1 MAKFNAKLSNCVKT
15 AGKFT
20 PSEIATLD
28 DAAAA
33 YGEDTD
39 AYIAAV
45 QDAIA
50 STEAMMGLIREQA
63 QAATA
68 LAPAVEG
75 ARPARRVSK
84 VEMADMQEI
93 DSAVERYEAARKQKD
108 ADEAARWL
116 YGESR
121 ENDSPRVREYARQKF
136 EETVDPITR
145 EGIERTQ
152 SNALDPDGK
161 NWSYFVEV
169 SDGARGGHSKFQ
181 YGPHDDL
188 QAQEGRYTNTA
199 MNAEQ
204 RAEVEHALGDVVAS
218 PVGTL
223 MSRAMSLM
231 DDIVLTVHETDPIL
245 GTASTQGRW
254 GMAYVGLH
262 PDLVNSAQAGDI
274 EDKKALRLTLAH
286 EAVHVIDAKAAT
298 GGRAFASDNPSS
310 PLYISTTAALNDTPA
325 MGSVMEEVLDYFWFG
340 ESHPSVSAALAY
352 PLAGSTRSTD
362 ERQMAHARRELL
374 PRLVELYYNDADT
387 LAAELP
393 HAYALVDAL
402 VKADSYGTI
411 GELLNGQGAGNTST
425 GSVQGSVRRV
435 SENRA
440 ANVDGQVSE
449 ADRPV
454 GSGGGG
460 RQGPPASRPAGEGQP
475 GNSGG
480 LNDFNI
486 PEPDE
491 SGRMGYAL
499 NTVKG
504 ALTNWRNLPGALGW
518 LSLRQIADRFKAY
531 PSVKRFVGAS
541 LQMGQRAEQIMAGA
555 NNALKPWRNLPAD
568 TQRQL
573 GRVMLD
579 ATMEQAHVDQK
590 WDSEANA
597 HLRVEDPDL
606 RASNRRTYERLR
618 AAYVAMPERAQAVYK
633 QVREAGQ
640 KQWEAL
646 AEARATDI
654 MRAYREDLAP
664 IFSDAELRK
673 LVADKKER
681 DRIAGQLKSMPMTVT
696 QRAATKRLIEHAETN
711 FMEQAA
717 MKGPY
722 FPLVRNGNHVV
733 VAKSGEFN
741 TAADAYRASRDKLQ
755 ALYVR
760 DPPTTEAEEAELDGE
775 IKAARSQMQA
785 AKTRL
790 DTLKISDRHYLV
802 SFFEH
807 DWEAQAYK
815 RKLDADPDVQKAGL
829 STKVEQRVQHE
840 QQFDGASPQFVRKLE
855 NEMVRS
861 LGKADAGA
869 VRNAVRE
876 IYLRA
881 APDRSALKSELR
893 RLNVPGAKSTQMMR
907 GFAARSMGNAFRI
920 SRMEFGGELQ
930 DALAEM
936 KASDN
941 RDEVLVANELQAR
954 MLSAFTPPQQNMVID
969 SLAQMAH
976 LTYLGLS
983 PSYLLINA
991 AQPWVI
997 SAPMMAARH
1006 GWSRASKALG
1016 DASLEVMT
1024 NVRALR
1030 AEESKRLADAGDRLA
1045 PVKSWRFDIQP
1056 EQLGKTDA
1064 ERRMLR
1070 DLFNNGLIN
1079 ITIEHDLGAVSRGAN
1094 QTPLGMASE
1103 FASTPAHVIE
1113 IVNRVATALAAFRLQ
1128 QQADRDFQR
1137 SVDYATQVVADTH
1150 FDYSAENAPRL
1161 MRSESLG
1168 GLGRLVWQFKKY
1180 MQGMM
1185 FLIGKLSKESFAG
1198 DKEAQK
1204 GLAYLTGMTVGVS
1217 GAVGLPIAGGVGVVF
1232 KALAQLW
1239 EDDDEPEIGQ
1249 MLYNGLQDVLGET
1262 RARLVAKGLPAAVG
1276 VDLSGRMGLGSL
1288 TNPLQFA
1295 QIGGKEGKD
1304 LYGALLVA
1312 ALGPASGMLANWF
1325 DAASLAS
1332 TDPVRAWGA
1341 VLPKVF
1347 KDPLLA
1353 MDRTD
1358 RGITSRSG
1366 DTLVGEDEFGP
1377 LRTLM
1382 KGAGFESTDVTDM
1395 FDNRSAFQAAK
1406 GRADDVRRKLIRAY
1420 AEARKAGEPTGEV
1433 MDDIAG
1439 FNRRNPD
1446 NRITMVTLQRGL
1458 QTRQQ
1463 AAQQTKQGIRLRPQ
1477 DTGVLD
1483 QLGMDEEDLGPRS
1496 TAVVGR

>member
-20 PSEIATLD
+20 PSEIAKLD

-63 QAATA
+63 QAAAA
-68 LAPAVEG
+68 LAPTAESSVQG

-84 VEMADMQEI
+84 VELADMQEI
-93 DSAVERYEAARKQKD
+93 DSAVERYEGARKQKD

-116 YGESR
+116 YDEAR
-121 ENDSPRVREYARQKF
+121 ENESPRVREYARQKF
-136 EETVDPITR
+136 EEAVDPITR
-145 EGIERTQ
+145 EGIERT
-152 SNALDPDGK
+152 SNNNAGRK
-161 NWSYFVEV
+161 SSWNHFVE
-169 SDGARGGHSKFQ
+169 
-181 YGPHDDL
+181 
-188 QAQEGRYTNTA
+188 TNTETA
-199 MNAEQ
+199 ALPDSLDSAPGQDNAIPASELKYDNW
-204 RAEVEHALGDVVAS
+204 ALTPEESQIVGGALADVQQS
-218 PVGTL
+218 PAGKL
-223 MSRAMSLM
+223 MSVAAKMIDGVVGMQHREGEHYAAA
-231 DDIVLTVHETDPIL
+231 IT
-245 GTASTQGRW
+245 GGRW
-254 GMAYVGLH
+254 GQAYIGFTRLLL
-262 PDLVNSAQAGDI
+262 DSLAANADGA
-274 EDKKALRLTLAH
+274 KADLRLTLAH
-286 EAVHVIDAKAAT
+286 ELTHVVDAKAAEGT
-298 GGRAFASDNPSS
+298 SRFASDSETS
-310 PLYISTTAALNDTPA
+310 PVYSDGTTHGPVMQEALDYFARGGGNESITAALEYA
-325 MGSVMEEVLDYFWFG
+325 IVRLAFG
-340 ESHPSVSAALAY
+340 DKSA
-352 PLAGSTRSTD
+352 GVFG
-362 ERQMAHARRELL
+362 RRELT
-374 PRLVELYYNDADT
+374 PRLIELYYNDADT
-387 LAAELP
+387 LEAELP
-393 HAYALVDAL
+393 QAHAFVKALVEAPNFTAIKD
-402 VKADSYGTI
+402 TF
-411 GELLNGQGAGNTST
+411 NGRRAAS
-425 GSVQGSVRRV
+425 SDERVQGSVRV
-435 SENRA
+435 LP
-440 ANVDGQVSE
+440 
-449 ADRPV
+449 ADRSANDSGSISGSNRQIGARGRSGASPAPAGA
-454 GSGGGG
+454 GSGGGSDGTG
-460 RQGPPASRPAGEGQP
+460 RLEFS
-475 GNSGG
+475 
-480 LNDFNI
+480 I

-491 SGRMGYAL
+491 SGRMGHAL
-499 NTVKG
+499 NTIKG

-518 LSLRQIADRFKAY
+518 LSLRQIADRFQAY

-541 LQMGQRAEQIMAGA
+541 LQMGQRAEQIMGEV
-555 NNALKPWRNLPAD
+555 NNALKPWRNLQAD

-573 GRVMLD
+573 GKVMLE
-579 ATMEQAHVDQK
+579 ATMEQVHVDQS

-618 AAYVAMPERAQAVYK
+618 AAYVALPERATQVYK
-633 QVREAGQ
+633 QVRETGK
-640 KQWEAL
+640 KQWGAL

-654 MRAYREDLAP
+654 MRAYKQDLAP
-664 IFSDAELRK
+664 IFSDEELRK

-681 DRIAGQLKSMPMTVT
+681 DRIASQLKSMPMTVT

-711 FMEQAA
+711 FMEQVA

-722 FPLVRNGNHVV
+722 FPLVRHGDHVV
-733 VAKSGEFN
+733 VAKSNDFN
-741 TAADAYRASRDKLQ
+741 SAADAYRASRDKLQ
-755 ALYVR
+755 ALYDR
-760 DPPTTEAEEAELDGE
+760 EPPTTEAEERQLDTD
-775 IKAARSQMQA
+775 IKAARGEMQA

-790 DTLKISDRHYLV
+790 DALKTSEQHYLV

-815 RKLDADPDVQKAGL
+815 RKLDADPDVQKASL
-829 STKVEQRVQHE
+829 STKVEQRAQHE
-840 QQFDGASPQFVRKLE
+840 QRFDGASPQFVRKLE
-855 NEMVRS
+855 DELVRS
-861 LGKADAGA
+861 LGKADSSA

-893 RLNVPGAKSTQMMR
+893 RLNVPGAKSTEMMR

-920 SRMEFGGELQ
+920 SRMEFGGDLQ

-936 KASDN
+936 KASDS

-991 AQPWVI
+991 TQPWVI

-1016 DASLEVMT
+1016 DASLEVMA
-1024 NVRALR
+1024 NVRTLR

-1045 PVKSWRFDIQP
+1045 SVKSWRFDIQP

-1070 DLFNNGLIN
+1070 ELFNGGLIN

-1113 IVNRVATALAAFRLQ
+1113 IVNRVSTALAAFRLQ
-1128 QQADRDFQR
+1128 QQADRNFQR

-1180 MQGMM
+1180 MQGMI
-1185 FLIGKLSKESFAG
+1185 FLIGKLSKESLAG

-1204 GLAYLTGMTVGVS
+1204 GLAYLIGMTVGVS

-1232 KALAQLW
+1232 KALSQLW

-1262 RARLVAKGLPAAVG
+1262 GARLVAKGLPAAVG

-1295 QIGGKEGKD
+1295 QTGGKEGKD
-1304 LYGALLVA
+1304 LYGSLLVA

-1347 KDPLLA
+1347 KDPLMA

-1366 DTLVGEDEFGP
+1366 DPLVGEDEFGL

-1395 FDNRSAFQAAK
+1395 FDNRSAFQSAK
-1406 GRADDVRRKLIRAY
+1406 GRADNARRKLIRAY
-1420 AEARKAGEPTGEV
+1420 TEARKAGEPTGEI

-1458 QTRQQ
+1458 QARQQ
-1463 AAQQTKQGIRLRPQ
+1463 AAQQTRQGIRLRPQ
-1477 DTGVLD
+1477 DAGVLD
-1483 QLGMDEEDLGPRS
+1483 QLGLNEEDLDQ
-1496 TAVVGR
+1496 

>member
-20 PSEIATLD
+20 PSEIAKLD

-63 QAATA
+63 QAAAA

-84 VEMADMQEI
+84 VELTDMQEI

-116 YGESR
+116 YDESR
-121 ENDSPRVREYARQKF
+121 ENESPRVREYARQKF
-136 EETVDPITR
+136 EEAVDPITR

-152 SNALDPDGK
+152 SNELDPDGK
-161 NWSYFVEV
+161 SWNYFVEV
-169 SDGARGGHSKFQ
+169 STGARGGHAKFQ
-181 YGPHDDL
+181 YAPHDDIL
-188 QAQEGRYTNTA
+188 PQDGEYTNTA
-199 MNAEQ
+199 MSAQ
-204 RAEVEHALGDVVAS
+204 QQAEVEHALGDVVAS
-218 PVGTL
+218 PVGSL
-223 MSRAMSLM
+223 MTRAINLM
-231 DDIVLTVHETDPIL
+231 DDIVLTTHATDPIL
-245 GTASTQGRW
+245 GTASTRGRW
-254 GMAYVGLH
+254 GMAFVGLS
-262 PDLVNSAQAGDI
+262 PKLVDSARAGDM
-274 EDKKALRLTLAH
+274 EDKKALRLALAH
-286 EAVHVIDAKAAT
+286 EGAHVIDAKSAT
-298 GGRAFASDNPSS
+298 GGRKFASDNPSS
-310 PLYISTTAALNDTPA
+310 PLYLGLSEGGKNPA
-325 MGSVMEEVLDYFWFG
+325 MGAVMKEALSYFWTNTDADPG
-340 ESHPSVSAALAY
+340 VAEALAY
-352 PLAGSTRSTD
+352 PLSKSWTR
-362 ERQMAHARRELL
+362 EARHVEHARVELL
-374 PRLVELYYNDADT
+374 PRLAELYYNDADT
-387 LAAELP
+387 LAQELP
-393 HAYALVDAL
+393 QGYALVDAL
-402 VKADSYGTI
+402 VKADSYGAI
-411 GELLNGQGAGNTST
+411 GELLNGQGSSDATDAGL
-425 GSVQGSVRRV
+425 QRSVRRV
-435 SENRA
+435 SGNRA
-440 ANVDGQVSE
+440 ADADGRVPGANRESGQ
-449 ADRPV
+449 
-454 GSGGGG
+454 GGGAGQAPAAAGAAGGQG
-460 RQGPPASRPAGEGQP
+460 RS
-475 GNSGG
+475 GNTGRLEFS
-480 LNDFNI
+480 I

-555 NNALKPWRNLPAD
+555 DNALKPWRNLQAD

-573 GRVMLD
+573 GKVMLE
-579 ATMEQAHVDQK
+579 ATMEQVHVDQS

-606 RASNRRTYERLR
+606 RPSNRRTYERLR
-618 AAYVAMPERAQAVYK
+618 AAYVALPERAKAVYK

-696 QRAATKRLIEHAETN
+696 QRAATRRLIEHAETN
-711 FMEQAA
+711 YMEQAA

-755 ALYVR
+755 SLYDR

-775 IKAARSQMQA
+775 IKAARSEMQA

-790 DTLKISDRHYLV
+790 DAFKTSDQHYLV

-855 NEMVRS
+855 NELVRS
-861 LGKADAGA
+861 LGKADSGA

-893 RLNVPGAKSTQMMR
+893 RLNVPGAKSTEMMR
-907 GFAARSMGNAFRI
+907 GFAARSMGNSFRI

-936 KASDN
+936 KASDS

-991 AQPWVI
+991 TQPWVI

-1024 NVRALR
+1024 SVRTLR
-1030 AEESKRLADAGDRLA
+1030 AEESKRLAEAGDKLA
-1045 PVKSWRFDIQP
+1045 SVKSWRFDIQP

-1180 MQGMM
+1180 MQGML
-1185 FLIGKLSKESFAG
+1185 FLIGKLSKESLAG

-1217 GAVGLPIAGGVGVVF
+1217 GAVGLPIAGGVGLVF
-1232 KALAQLW
+1232 KALSQLW

-1262 RARLVAKGLPAAVG
+1262 GARLVAKGLPAAVG

-1295 QIGGKEGKD
+1295 QAGGKEGKD
-1304 LYGALLVA
+1304 LYGSLLVA

-1353 MDRTD
+1353 VDRTD

-1377 LRTLM
+1377 LRTLL
-1382 KGAGFESTDVTDM
+1382 KSAGFETTDITDM
-1395 FDNRSAFQAAK
+1395 FENRSAFQAAK

-1420 AEARKAGEPTGEV
+1420 AEARKAGEPTGEI

-1446 NRITMVTLQRGL
+1446 NRITMATLQRGL

-1463 AAQQTKQGIRLRPQ
+1463 AAQQTRQGIRLRPQ

-1483 QLGMDEEDLGPRS
+1483 QLGMDKEDLDQ
-1496 TAVVGR
+1496 